1 MTTTTAATTM
11 PWPAD
16 EHEQDAIDERMALLG
31 LRQPPQL
38 PAGETGSIARL
49 RALVPRRPLGIRE
62 AEGVAE
68 RQASRLRAE
77 LEVLGPAITE
87 DDLGSLAWLT
97 ITRREGFPTSGMAT
111 QTDFGW
117 IIVLNAE
124 EAIVRQRFSLAH
136 EIKHVLDDGLTD
148 ITGGLYPAT
157 RGYSAEERT
166 ERVCDRFAAALLM
179 PKVLLR
185 ADWADGLQDIA
196 KLARR
201 YHVSR
206 AAMTVRLSQLGLIEP
221 TPRCL
226 PPATHTPATETHA

>member
-1 MTTTTAATTM
+1 MTATTATM
-11 PWPAD
+11 PWPIND
-16 EHEQDAIDERMALLG
+16 HEPSAVDERMDLLG
-31 LRQPPQL
+31 LRRPHL
-38 PAGETGSIARL
+38 AAEDMASGSIARL

-68 RQASRLRAE
+68 RQANRLRAE
-77 LEVLGPAITE
+77 LQVLGPTITE
-87 DDLGSLAWLT
+87 DDLASLAWLT

-111 QTDFGW
+111 KTNFGW

-124 EAIVRQRFSLAH
+124 EAMVRQRFSLAH
-136 EIKHVLDDGLTD
+136 EIKHVLDDGLID
-148 ITGGLYPAT
+148 LAGGLYPTT
-157 RGYSAEERT
+157 RGYSADERT

-206 AAMTVRLSQLGLIEP
+206 AAMTVRLSQLGLTEP

-226 PPATHTPATETHA
+226 PPTTHIPTTEAHA

>member
-1 MTTTTAATTM
+1 MTTATRE
-11 PWPAD
+11 D
-16 EHEQDAIDERMALLG
+16 RLALLG
-31 LRQPPQL
+31 LRQPPPL
-38 PAGETGSIARL
+38 PPGEVATGAIARL

-68 RQASRLRAE
+68 RQANRLRGE
-77 LEVLGPAITE
+77 LEVLGPIITE
-87 DDLGSLAWLT
+87 EHLAGLAWLT

-111 QTDFGW
+111 KTDFGW

-124 EAIVRQRFSLAH
+124 EAMVRQRFSLAH
-136 EIKHVLDDGLTD
+136 EIKHVLDDGLID
-148 ITGGLYPAT
+148 FNGGLYPAT
-157 RGYSAEERT
+157 RGYSSEERT

-185 ADWADGLQDIA
+185 ADWSDGLQDIA
-196 KLARR
+196 RLAKR

-206 AAMTVRLSQLGLIEP
+206 TAMSVRLSQLGLIEP

-226 PPATHTPATETHA
+226 PPTHGPATEANQ